1 VATGGQTLFA
11 QRKMTFRRRRYMN
24 NIRTGFIEQPG
35 QIAEMPFDAKA
46 LAELL
51 RHEFFPV
58 TGSDDLTS

>member
-1 VATGGQTLFA
+1 
-11 QRKMTFRRRRYMN
+11 MTFRRRRYMN

-35 QIAEMPFDAKA
+35 QVAEMPFDAKA